1 MKQRI
6 AYIFLFF
13 SILFATGATLVAQM
27 GGMVNPVKFSQ
38 QITDDGKKIV
48 TVSITARIISG
59 WHLYD
64 QNLPKGGPVPL
75 TFHTDKLV
83 GAKALG
89 GFKANK
95 KPKSYIDDIFNVE
108 VREFDGSV
116 TFSQRLE
123 ITDAKAFAYEGYL
136 KGQACQDNCV
146 QVDYDFNFSSKQLS
160 KPLLALTAFSPSD
173 QATKETTA
181 TDAEAEIDSTET
193 TTLAATDSLS
203 AGVPSGS
210 ISEASYWAPVVDQ
223 LKAYGDR
230 NQKQSNASLL
240 YIFIYGFLGGL
251 IALITPCVWPMIP
264 MTVSFFLKRTKSRK
278 AAIRDA
284 MIYGLS
290 IIIIYVALGLIIT
303 GIYGA
308 NKLNDLA
315 TNAVFNIIF
324 FLILVLFA
332 VSFFGAFDL
341 VLPSKWTNKMDSKAD
356 STTGLLSIFFMAF
369 TLVLVSFSCTGP
381 IIGTL
386 LVQAGTSGEVI
397 APAIGMVGFAL
408 ALALPFSLFAIFP
421 NMLQSMPK
429 SGGWLNSVKVVLGFL
444 ELALSLK
451 FLSVADLAYGWGI
464 LDRETFLALWII
476 IFALLGFYL
485 LGKIRLP
492 HDTPLEKISVSR
504 LFMAIISLA
513 FSVYMIPGLWGA
525 PLKAISAFAPPL
537 YTQDF
542 NLYDGEVHAQFDDF
556 DAGMRYA
563 QESGKPVLL
572 DFSGYGCVNCR
583 EMENSVWI
591 DPTVKGILEN
601 DYILITLMTDDKTAL
616 PKVIEVEENG
626 SIKKLR
632 TIGDKW
638 SYLQRSKFAANA
650 QPYYI
655 ALDPAG
661 NPLSASYAHDTDI
674 SKYIDFLKGGLKE
687 YEARQ
692 KEPAQ

>member
-1 MKQRI
+1 MIMKQRSKYLLLLI
-6 AYIFLFF
+6 TLLF
-13 SILFATGATLVAQM
+13 IGVPKLAAQA
-27 GGMVNPVKFSQ
+27 GGMIDPVKFSQ
-38 QITDDGKKIV
+38 QITDDGKKTV
-48 TVSITARIISG
+48 TVSITARVIDG

-64 QNLPKGGPVPL
+64 QNLPSGGPVSL
-75 TFHTDKLV
+75 VFHTDKLK

-95 KPKSYIDDIFNVE
+95 APHRYTDDIFGIE
-108 VREFDGSV
+108 VREFAGTV
-116 TFSQRLE
+116 TFSQKLE
-123 ITDAKAFAYEGYL
+123 ITDPKAFVYEGQL

-146 QVDYDFNFSSKQLS
+146 LVDYDFNFSSKQLS
-160 KPLLALTAFSPSD
+160 KAMLAVAASEP
-173 QATKETTA
+173 AETTDEEA
-181 TDAEAEIDSTET
+181 TPGAEADSTET
-193 TTLAATDSLS
+193 ALGASDSLS
-203 AGVPSGS
+203 VGANSAS
-210 ISEASYWAPVVDQ
+210 FSEANYWAPVIDQ
-223 LKAYGDR
+223 LKEYGDR
-230 NQKQSNASLL
+230 NQKQSTAGLL

-332 VSFFGAFDL
+332 VSFFGAFEL

-563 QESGKPVLL
+563 QETGKPVLL

-591 DPTVKGILEN
+591 DPTVKSILEN

-626 SIKKLR
+626 SVKKLR

-661 NPLSASYAHDTDI
+661 NPLSPSYAHDTDI

>member
-160 KPLLALTAFSPSD
+160 KPLLALTASSTSD

-181 TDAEAEIDSTET
+181 TDAEAETDSTET
-193 TTLAATDSLS
+193 TALAATDSLS
-203 AGVPSGS
+203 AGAPSGS

-332 VSFFGAFDL
+332 VSFFGAFEL

-591 DPTVKGILEN
+591 DPTVKDILEN

-661 NPLSASYAHDTDI
+661 NPLSSSYAHDTDI

>member
-1 MKQRI
+1 MIMKQRSKYLLLLI
-6 AYIFLFF
+6 TLLF
-13 SILFATGATLVAQM
+13 IGVPKLAAQA
-27 GGMVNPVKFSQ
+27 GGMIDPVKFSQ
-38 QITDDGKKIV
+38 QITDDGKKTV
-48 TVSITARIISG
+48 TISITARVIDG

-64 QNLPKGGPVPL
+64 QNLPAGGPVSL
-75 TFHTDKLV
+75 VFHTDKLK

-95 KPKSYIDDIFNVE
+95 APHRYTDDIFNVE
-108 VREFDGSV
+108 VREFSGTV
-116 TFSQRLE
+116 TFSQQLE
-123 ITDAKAFAYEGYL
+123 ITDPKAFVYEGQV

-146 QVDYDFNFSSKQLS
+146 LVDYDFNFSSKQLS
-160 KPLLALTAFSPSD
+160 KAMLAVAASEP
-173 QATKETTA
+173 AETTDEEA
-181 TDAEAEIDSTET
+181 TSGAEADSTET
-193 TTLAATDSLS
+193 ALGASDSLS
-203 AGVPSGS
+203 VSASS
-210 ISEASYWAPVVDQ
+210 ANFSEANYWAPVVEQ

-230 NQKQSNASLL
+230 NQKQSTAGLL

-290 IIIIYVALGLIIT
+290 IIVIYVALGLIIT
-303 GIYGA
+303 AIFGA
-308 NKLNDLA
+308 SALNNLA

-332 VSFFGAFDL
+332 VSFFGAFEL

-386 LVQAGTSGEVI
+386 LVQAGTSGEIV
-397 APAIGMVGFAL
+397 APAIGMIGFAL

-421 NMLQSMPK
+421 NMLQNMPK

-525 PLKAISAFAPPL
+525 PLKSITAFAPPL

-542 NLYDGEVHAQFDDF
+542 N
-556 DAGMRYA
+556 
-563 QESGKPVLL
+563 PVLL
-572 DFSGYGCVNCR
+572 DFSGFGCVNCR

-591 DPTVKGILEN
+591 DPTVKGLLED
-601 DYILITLMTDDKTAL
+601 DYILITLMVDDKTAL
-616 PKVIEVEENG
+616 PEIIEVEENG
-626 SIKKLR
+626 SVKKLR
-632 TIGDKW
+632 TVGDKW

-655 ALDPAG
+655 AIDPAG

-687 YEARQ
+687 YEVRK
-692 KEPAQ
+692 KELAK

>member
-136 KGQACQDNCV
+136 KGEACQDNCV

-160 KPLLALTAFSPSD
+160 KPLLALTASSTSD

-181 TDAEAEIDSTET
+181 TDAEAETDSTET
-193 TTLAATDSLS
+193 TALAATDSLS
-203 AGVPSGS
+203 AGAPSGS

-341 VLPSKWTNKMDSKAD
+341 VLPAKWTNKMDSKAD

-591 DPTVKGILEN
+591 DPTVKDILEN

-661 NPLSASYAHDTDI
+661 NPLSSSYAHDTDI

>member
-160 KPLLALTAFSPSD
+160 KPLLALTASSPSD
-173 QATKETTA
+173 QATEETTA
-181 TDAEAEIDSTET
+181 TDAEAKTDSTET
-193 TTLAATDSLS
+193 TALAATDSLS
-203 AGVPSGS
+203 AGATSGS
-210 ISEASYWAPVVDQ
+210 ISESSYWAPVVDQ

-290 IIIIYVALGLIIT
+290 IIVIYVALGLIIT
-303 GIYGA
+303 AIFGA
-308 NKLNDLA
+308 SALNNLA

-332 VSFFGAFDL
+332 VSFFGAFEL
-341 VLPSKWTNKMDSKAD
+341 VLPAKWTNKMDSKAD

-386 LVQAGTSGEVI
+386 LVQAGTSGEIV

-421 NMLQSMPK
+421 NMLQNMPK

-504 LFMAIISLA
+504 LFLAIISLA

-525 PLKAISAFAPPL
+525 PLKSITAFAPPL

-563 QESGKPVLL
+563 QETGKPVLL
-572 DFSGYGCVNCR
+572 DFSGFGCVNCR

-591 DPTVKGILEN
+591 DPTVKGLLED
-601 DYILITLMTDDKTAL
+601 DYILITLMVDDKTAL
-616 PKVIEVEENG
+616 PEIIEVEENG
-626 SIKKLR
+626 SVKKLR

-655 ALDPAG
+655 AIDPAG

-687 YEARQ
+687 YEVRK
-692 KEPAQ
+692 KELAK

>member
-1 MKQRI
+1 MKQCI
-6 AYIFLFF
+6 TYLTLLF
-13 SILFATGATLVAQM
+13 SILFATGSTLVAQM

-48 TVSITARIISG
+48 TVSITARINSG

-75 TFHTDKLV
+75 SFHTDKLV

-95 KPKSYIDDIFNVE
+95 QPKSYIDDIFNIE
-108 VREFDGSV
+108 VREFEGSV

-146 QVDYDFNFSSKQLS
+146 QVDYDFSFSSKQLS
-160 KPLLALTAFSPSD
+160 KALLALTASVPSE
-173 QATKETTA
+173 ETT
-181 TDAEAEIDSTET
+181 TTEAETDSTET
-193 TTLAATDSLS
+193 TALAVADTLS
-203 AGVPSGS
+203 AGATGGS
-210 ISEASYWAPVVDQ
+210 ISEASYWAPVVEQ
-223 LKAYGDR
+223 LKDYGDS

-290 IIIIYVALGLIIT
+290 IIVIYVALGLIIT
-303 GIYGA
+303 AIFGA
-308 NKLNDLA
+308 SALNNLA

-332 VSFFGAFDL
+332 VSFFGAFEL
-341 VLPSKWTNKMDSKAD
+341 VLPAKWTNKMDSKAD

-386 LVQAGTSGEVI
+386 LVQAGTSGQIV
-397 APAIGMVGFAL
+397 APAIGMIGFAL

-421 NMLQSMPK
+421 NMLQNMPK

-492 HDTPLEKISVSR
+492 HDTPLEKVSVSR
-504 LFMAIISLA
+504 LFLAIISLA

-525 PLKAISAFAPPL
+525 PLKSITAFAPPL

-572 DFSGYGCVNCR
+572 DFSGFGCVNCR

-591 DPTVKGILEN
+591 DPTVKGLLEN
-601 DYILITLMTDDKTAL
+601 DYILITLMVDDKTAL

-632 TIGDKW
+632 TVGDKW

-655 ALDPAG
+655 AIDPAG
-661 NPLSASYAHDTDI
+661 NPLSPSYAHDTDI

-692 KEPAQ
+692 KQSAQ